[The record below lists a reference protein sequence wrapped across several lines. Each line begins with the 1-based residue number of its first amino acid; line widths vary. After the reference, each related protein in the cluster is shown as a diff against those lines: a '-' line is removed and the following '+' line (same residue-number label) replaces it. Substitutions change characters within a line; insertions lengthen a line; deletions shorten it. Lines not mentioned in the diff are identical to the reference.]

1 MSRISGSQLNTS
13 LFCKYRCV
21 GAHLG
26 FGLLCFAIQNYT
38 ELYRWEQTR
47 NERYKNLA
55 AAGKNVQNFKYAN
68 FKTKIQ
74 SNFSCVCVCVC
85 TPQFVII
92 HLSIFESNTHWH
104 TLSHTC
110 FNFELLQIDLQF

>member
-1 MSRISGSQLNTS
+1 MCGCSFGVRIAL
-13 LFCKYRCV
+13 
-21 GAHLG
+21 
-26 FGLLCFAIQNYT
+26 FAIQNYT

-47 NERYKNLA
+47 NELYKNLA
-55 AAGKNVQNFKYAN
+55 AARKNVQNFKYAN

-74 SNFSCVCVCVC
+74 SNFSCVC

>member
-1 MSRISGSQLNTS
+1 MCGCSFGVRIAL
-13 LFCKYRCV
+13 
-21 GAHLG
+21 
-26 FGLLCFAIQNYT
+26 FAIQNYT

-47 NERYKNLA
+47 NELYKNLA

-74 SNFSCVCVCVC
+74 SNFSCVC